1 MPAVYDLMEL
11 GEDSGGR
18 ISLKVVGIGGCGCN
32 AITRMIQRKIRGVQY
47 LAVNTDVQ
55 DFENCLYDEKLII
68 GTRVTRGRGTGGS
81 SELGRQAAEE
91 NLTDIE
97 DMLKG
102 CDMVFI
108 SAGMGGG
115 TGTGAAPVIAQVARE
130 QGAITVGVVSRPFEH
145 EGVLKQQRAEEGIQ
159 SLRKVLDSLII
170 IPNDRLLTVV
180 DEDATLEDAL
190 ALAND
195 VLANAVEGINRII
208 SVPGTINLDFE
219 DVRRVITSG
228 GGAMMG
234 TGVATGPN
242 RAEEAARQAIS
253 NPLLDSISI
262 EGARA
267 VLVNVHSSRDVKF
280 REAMI
285 AQKTI
290 SDVVGRTAQ
299 VFIGHSYG
307 DDVDA
312 EIKVTVIATGF
323 GDRIE
328 NDPIEMDLPA
338 RVARGP
344 FEGGR
349 RGTEHIPYPVVA
361 HGSGNVNTRDA
372 NLPCFLQRDF
382 D

>member
-1 MPAVYDLMEL
+1 MPAVYDLTEF
-11 GEDSGGR
+11 GEDSGGKV
-18 ISLKVVGIGGCGCN
+18 SLKVVGVGGCGCN
-32 AITRMIQRKIRGVQY
+32 AITRMVQRGIRGVQY
-47 LAVNTDVQ
+47 IAINTDVQ

-68 GTRVTRGRGTGGS
+68 GTRVTRGRGTGGNH
-81 SELGRQAAEE
+81 ELGRQAAEE

-97 DMLKG
+97 DMLSG

-108 SAGMGGG
+108 AAGMGGG
-115 TGTGAAPVIAQVARE
+115 TGTGAAPVVAQVARE

-145 EGVLKQQRAEEGIQ
+145 EGIVKQQRAEEGIKN
-159 SLRKVLDSLII
+159 LRQALDSLIT
-170 IPNDRLLTVV
+170 IPNDRLMSVV
-180 DEDATLEDAL
+180 DEDATLEEAL
-190 ALAND
+190 AMAND
-195 VLANAVEGINRII
+195 VLANAVEGISRII
-208 SVPGTINLDFE
+208 SIPGAINLDFE

-234 TGVATGPN
+234 TGVASGPN

-253 NPLLDSISI
+253 NPLLDSVSI

-280 REAMI
+280 RESVI

-290 SDVVGRTAQ
+290 SDVVGRGAQ

-328 NDPIEMDLPA
+328 SEPIEMDLPA
-338 RVARGP
+338 SAVRGP
-344 FEGGR
+344 FEGTR
-349 RGTEHIPYPVVA
+349 RGTEHIPFPVVA

-372 NLPCFLQRDF
+372 ALPCFLQRDF